1 MSDIYSGI
9 TVSEADR
16 GVTLKTEARRYST
29 GVRRMSDIV
38 GTSSIQQRAGM
49 ATMMP
54 NESVFDF
61 AARTAGSSFEATGR
75 RSSVSR
81 YPNTELSAPVWE
93 DRPMLPTARGG
104 AVAAVMS
111 SRSASPERPIER
123 GLSSATP
130 ALLLSNPN
138 FERHGSR
145 RSKARVERRAR
156 RSEAHAASARW
167 DGRHRPRR
175 AFNAQGRTGRA

>member
-111 SRSASPERPIER
+111 SA
-123 GLSSATP
+123 
-130 ALLLSNPN
+130 
-138 FERHGSR
+138 
-145 RSKARVERRAR
+145 
-156 RSEAHAASARW
+156 
-167 DGRHRPRR
+167 RHRPS
-175 AFNAQGRTGRA
+175 GR